1 MFGLANPRREQVDN
15 IEKSKVAD
23 ASETPS
29 NTPASTTT
37 IVESRSSVRVGQ
49 EAFWSSPTI
58 SPIKMRVL
66 RNGFF
71 MDLNLAGAEG
81 IEPPTNGFGDR
92 YSTN

>member
-1 MFGLANPRREQVDN
+1 MLVKTPRRTAAT
-15 IEKSKVAD
+15 I
-23 ASETPS
+23 
-29 NTPASTTT
+29 TT

-49 EAFWSSPTI
+49 VAFFNSSII
-58 SPIKMRVL
+58 STVKMRML

-71 MDLNLAGAEG
+71 ILGKMAGAEG

>member
-1 MFGLANPRREQVDN
+1 MLV
-15 IEKSKVAD
+15 K
-23 ASETPS
+23 TP
-29 NTPASTTT
+29 NKTPAKTTT
-37 IVESRSSVRVGQ
+37 IVESRNSVRVGQ

-58 SPIKMRVL
+58 SPKKMRVL

-71 MDLNLAGAEG
+71 MDFNLAGAEG